1 MQPITFPD
9 DGFCISTNGDGS
21 GTASTD
27 VVMAARKSPHRPA
40 GKGCIQYGESQ
51 EIRFSAPGYFYTDRR
66 IAFTKPLPEG
76 SLGASSVIF
85 SSHAVHRDET
95 ITLVFND
102 ENGSTWIF
110 ELSVRAACK

>member
-21 GTASTD
+21 GTATAE
-27 VVMAARKSPHRPA
+27 VAFVAKKSPQRTA
-40 GKGCIQYGESQ
+40 GKGCIKYGESQ
-51 EIRFSAPGYFYTDRR
+51 EIRFNAPGYFYTDRR

-76 SLGASSVIF
+76 SLEASSVIF

-102 ENGSTWIF
+102 DNGSTWIF
-110 ELSVRAACK
+110 ELSVRAAC